1 MPRPRIDELLRLLDD
16 GFEDGEFSLLVN
28 LSSVTPAEWEALP
41 PGGHRSIREL
51 THHIGMFK
59 FMYPDHAFRDASFD
73 YDDPPATPPPEVLA
87 TPEAAIA
94 WLRESHRYL
103 TTAVDELEDDA
114 ELAVP
119 RKAHWSQ
126 LVPTEKLITIP
137 LQHDLFHAGEI
148 NHARALLQDDDR
160 WHVPEA

>member
-1 MPRPRIDELLRLLDD
+1 
-16 GFEDGEFSLLVN
+16 
-28 LSSVTPAEWEALP
+28 
-41 PGGHRSIREL
+41 
-51 THHIGMFK
+51 MFK

-94 WLRESHRYL
+94 WLREAHRYL

-119 RKAHWSQ
+119 RKAHWGQ